1 MKLPKPN
8 YVDADLVEN
17 IDAERQ
23 NGINKDFF
31 SGIAADWKARVA
43 AYVEQAGNPE
53 TVPAWTAIAGHK
65 VKFLTLYDSP
75 GENSVQRP
83 ILAHLRERTM
93 QLCPGCGEDGTPNTL
108 DHYLPKTA
116 YPHFAVM
123 TANLVPLCDI
133 CQLKKGTTMLDQD
146 GQRMFL
152 HPYFDD
158 FVTGHVVIL
167 AIEPPFDAPG
177 FSLAPDP
184 ALDGGDA
191 DLLSRHLAGLE
202 IEARYGHYFREQYL
216 RLLKLTKELREKD
229 LSVPQMIA
237 VFQSDAARKAPNS
250 WLHIFYAA
258 VTANAALMNFLE
270 NEVLPGYI

>member
-1 MKLPKPN
+1 MKLPKPD
-8 YVDADLVEN
+8 YVDADLVDN
-17 IDAERQ
+17 IVAERQ
-23 NGINKDFF
+23 NGINKHYF

-43 AYVEQAGNPE
+43 AYVDEAGNPE
-53 TVPAWTAIAGHK
+53 TVPSWTAIAVHK

-83 ILAHLRERTM
+83 ILAQLRERTM

-108 DHYLPKTA
+108 DHYLPKTD

-123 TANLVPLCDI
+123 PANLAPLCDI
-133 CQLKKGTTMLDQD
+133 CQLKKGTTTLDQN

-167 AIEPPFDAPG
+167 AIEPPFDAPR

-202 IEARYGHYFREQYL
+202 IESRYGHYFREQYL

-229 LSVPQMIA
+229 LSIPQMIA

-258 VTANAALMNFLE
+258 VTTDAALMNFLE
-270 NEVLPGYI
+270 NEALPGYI